1 MSVENKTEKSK
12 IVEKTA
18 HQLEILRLHFQSSVK

>member
-1 MSVENKTEKSK
+1 MSVGNKTEKSK

-18 HQLEILRLHFQSSVK
+18 HQIEILRLHFQPFVK